1 MRRLVLNRIEHEE
14 QQMAKR
20 KTTTEVAAPQPV
32 PQYAISN
39 CNFTIEDPNG
49 VALLE
54 LARAVRANAEAIA
67 AIAARAAV
75 GNEVCALKIVGG
87 EGMDLSNATV
97 RGNGKAH

>member
-1 MRRLVLNRIEHEE
+1 
-14 QQMAKR
+14 MAKR

-49 VALLE
+49 LAAILE